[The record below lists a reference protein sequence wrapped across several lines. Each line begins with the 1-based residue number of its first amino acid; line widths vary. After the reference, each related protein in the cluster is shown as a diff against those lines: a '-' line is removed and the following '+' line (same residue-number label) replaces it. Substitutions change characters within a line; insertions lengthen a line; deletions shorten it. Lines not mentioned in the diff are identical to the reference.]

1 MSFFASANLFCKGTR
16 YGRYY
21 EEGRLCDVTLQ
32 AVARDG
38 TSRDFNVH
46 RIIMAGAGDVWEAL
60 LGGRGFLEEGQK
72 VIQIHETDAETL
84 GLIVRSVY
92 GLEGP
97 VSAEDCVHM
106 INAADKFGMENLR
119 TALSARFIKLKPIFA
134 DNRDLF
140 LRILLGTAAQTEDS
154 SSDGE
159 SDSDSNSHETAAK
172 RGKFDH
178 TEQPEQPGDDATL
191 KPFYCVDEAVREY
204 CEEQVVAEFGIL
216 VADEELLSQMT
227 DTIMVRLLEA
237 NNLNMPEIEIF
248 RAAMKWS
255 ELTDIP
261 LCRPEAV
268 EDCIRYPMMNGAE
281 IAEVR
286 KSELVCDST
295 VLLAYRART
304 EGHID
309 ETDQEWP
316 FKWLCPRFSQEKMV
330 KLPRFSKDIVGME
343 YSSKKFII
351 CGNFWRLILEYREAA
366 GQATHAAQQADGQ
379 AAKSVGLWVFLCWDG
394 ASGDGEDDSAGLVVS
409 YGVRCRSLPGTPQVW
424 DHIHYK
430 ARFSWGQHLFMLDLD
445 DLPPVLAAGGTL
457 RFDLGLC
464 VRSMRSPWGDN

>member
-106 INAADKFGMENLR
+106 INAADKFGMEHLR
-119 TALSARFIKLKPIFA
+119 AALSARFLKLRPKFA
-134 DNRDLF
+134 DNCHLF
-140 LRILLGTAAQTEDS
+140 LHILLGAAQMQGPDPENA
-154 SSDGE
+154 SDWN
-159 SDSDSNSHETAAK
+159 SNNETAAK
-172 RGKFDH
+172 QGKYD
-178 TEQPEQPGDDATL
+178 QPDDRAL
-191 KPFYCVDEAVREY
+191 MPFYCVDETVREY
-204 CEEQVVAEFGIL
+204 CEAQVAAGFRIL
-216 VADEELLSQMT
+216 VGDEELLQQMT
-227 DTIMVRLLEA
+227 DTAMKRLLQL
-237 NNLNMPEIEIF
+237 NNLNIPEIEIF
-248 RAAMKWS
+248 RGTLKWS
-255 ELTDIP
+255 KLTGIP
-261 LCRPEAV
+261 LCRPGAGIEL
-268 EDCIRYPMMNGAE
+268 EDCIRYPMMTGTD

-286 KSELVCDST
+286 KSGLVCDKA

-309 ETDQEWP
+309 GIDEEWP
-316 FKWLCPRFSQEKMV
+316 ADWLCPRFSQEKRV
-330 KLPRFSKDIVGME
+330 KLPPFTLALSHQTNFGKT
-343 YSSKKFII
+343 FAF
-351 CGNFWRLILEYREAA
+351 CGNDWRLMLQYEYDDPDEP
-366 GQATHAAQQADGQ
+366 GETDGQ
-379 AAKSVGLWVFLCWDG
+379 PPKKLTLWVYLFWNG
-394 ASGDGEDDSAGLVVS
+394 ASADEEDDPAGLVVS
-409 YGVRCRSLPGTPQVW
+409 FGVRCKSLPGKPQAW
-424 DHIHYK
+424 GHKQYTNSASD
-430 ARFSWGQHLFMLDLD
+430 WGQCMFKLDVD
-445 DLPPVLAAGGTL
+445 DMPLLLAAGGTL
-457 RFDLGLC
+457 VFDFGLC
-464 VRSMRSPWGDN
+464 ARSLRSPWSAL